1 MCTIQSNHQKIRY
14 EALQGIANGKPK
26 CNCCGNNKIWSLV
39 FDHINGGGT
48 AHRKAN
54 SGTNTMRLVRQ
65 SYKNTGNWDRETYQI
80 LCALCNHGKRVN
92 NNVCPCKEVNMNKP
106 VIEAIKSYSKVFSAV
121 LLSLFL
127 ASGADVFSVDF
138 ADLRVWVSTALA
150 SVLPLIITAIDP
162 NDTRFGKKA

>member
-1 MCTIQSNHQKIRY
+1 VSLTKARHKELRY
-14 EALQGIANGKPK
+14 EALAGISNGKPR
-26 CNCCGNNKIWSLV
+26 CNCCGNKNVWALV

-54 SGTNTMRLVRQ
+54 SWTNTLRLVRQ
-65 SYKNTGNWDRETYQI
+65 HYKLTGEWDRDTYQV

-92 NNVCPCKEVNMNKP
+92 DNVCPCKEVNMNKP
-106 VIEAIKSYSKVFSAV
+106 VIEALKSYGKVFSAV

-138 ADLRVWVSTALA
+138 ADLKVWLSTAIA

-162 NDTRFGKKA
+162 NDHRFGNKS